1 MFSAK
6 RHRDTAWRGG
16 VCLALSG
23 LLSILPMRNALAI
36 EALPSFETVSFAST
50 GVATPPPIGWVQFC
64 RDYAQDKRNPCRVS
78 RLPAVDV
85 VLDGTSWHRLVSINQ
100 AVNAEIEP
108 ITDLEHWGVIDRWS
122 FPDDGKGDCEE
133 YVIEK
138 RHRLMKA
145 GFPRQALL
153 ITVVRD
159 KLGDGHAVLTVKT
172 DQGDFVLDNQVDGV
186 LPWASTG
193 YQFIKRQSQE
203 DPNQWVV
210 LPGSAI
216 AAHPMRVSAAR

>member
-1 MFSAK
+1 MTNANRLTNK
-6 RHRDTAWRGG
+6 LLAGG
-16 VCLALSG
+16 LCLALFA
-23 LLSILPMRNALAI
+23 ILPLATTQTASAV
-36 EALPSFETVSFAST
+36 EALPQFQNISFAST
-50 GVATPPPIGWVQFC
+50 GAATPPPIGWVQFC
-64 RDYAQDKRNPCRVS
+64 RDYQNDKRNPCRVAK
-78 RLPAVDV
+78 LPAVDV
-85 VLDGTSWHRLVSINQ
+85 VLDSTSWQKLVAVND
-100 AVNAEIEP
+100 AVNAEIDP
-108 ITDLEHWGVIDRWS
+108 ITDMEHWGVIDKWDY
-122 FPDDGKGDCEE
+122 PDDGEGDCEE

-172 DQGDFVLDNQVDGV
+172 DQGDFVLDNQVDSI
-186 LPWASTG
+186 LPWTATG

-216 AAHPMRVSAAR
+216 AAHPLRVSAAR